1 MANDEVAA
9 ACESC
14 GFPSATRT
22 HGGHI
27 LCALC
32 SDVYGLECG
41 TIRFHLEAALQHLE
55 AISILW
61 TQNARSTAFVVTEDV
76 EVLFTTIVE
85 RVAMVISHHHR
96 QQRP

>member
-1 MANDEVAA
+1 MSNDEVTV

-14 GFPSATRT
+14 GFPSAIRI

-32 SDVYGLECG
+32 SDVYALECG

-55 AISILW
+55 AISVLW
-61 TQNARSTAFVVTEDV
+61 AQHARSTAFVVTEDV
-76 EVLFTTIVE
+76 EELFTTIVE

-96 QQRP
+96 QQLP